1 MTLGVTSWLSGI
13 GGSAEPPRSIP
24 RRVRAWAVSVHLEG
38 RWEVRKIRVSA
49 PWARESPALT
59 ALVVTTNAQQ
69 RSVAGASPR
78 GAVVTNRHPGVCHVE
93 APSACHKYPQ
103 ARCCTVAIVVDVC
116 LNQIAPSAP
125 SRYRSEMAG
134 RPFSRIQKTSTAT
147 QPGGATV
154 EEIPLM
160 RATGGPQVVGTS
172 SAYVTD
178 IGKTLA
184 LYAAGARRFGTGDT
198 QAILAGRKNKLALAG
213 ARAEL
218 ATASIHNALSS
229 GRSGEGV
236 RVPGSRTQF
245 TSPWRH
251 SPPRSP
257 SSPGGRGRLG
267 RSPAGDSDSP
277 DSTRAPRRP
286 PSAPPSA
293 CSPWAY
299 PHWPCW

>member
-1 MTLGVTSWLSGI
+1 MSPITEGAGNGEPQGLLGPEGCVAQLWCRVPGPIGI
-13 GGSAEPPRSIP
+13 M
-24 RRVRAWAVSVHLEG
+24 AWKHE
-38 RWEVRKIRVSA
+38 
-49 PWARESPALT
+49 
-59 ALVVTTNAQQ
+59 LVVVPFTGEWA
-69 RSVAGASPR
+69 
-78 GAVVTNRHPGVCHVE
+78 
-93 APSACHKYPQ
+93 AC
-103 ARCCTVAIVVDVC
+103 V
-116 LNQIAPSAP
+116 
-125 SRYRSEMAG
+125 
-134 RPFSRIQKTSTAT
+134 KTSTAA

-160 RATGGPQVVGTS
+160 RATGGPQVVVKS
-172 SAYVTD
+172 AAYVTD

-184 LYAAGARRFGTGDT
+184 LYAAGARRCGTGDT
-198 QAILAGRKNKLALAG
+198 QAILAGRKNKLAMAG

-218 ATASIHNALSS
+218 ATASIHHALAS

-257 SSPGGRGRLG
+257 SSPSGRGRLG

-277 DSTRAPRRP
+277 DSTRAPRRS